1 MNVITLESVPSHA
14 ELLEIA
20 KLAQAKHLNLITNG
34 KRSVLCSIVPSGWKV
49 MRVMQKQEKAA

>member
-20 KLAQAKHLNLITNG
+20 KLAHAKHLKLITNG
-34 KRSVLCSIVPSGWKV
+34 KRSVLCSIVPPGWKV
-49 MRVMQKQEKAA
+49 MRVMQKQAKAA